1 LSPSHTK
8 SKPTSEKCDKPK
20 RASDLA
26 RLIWRRGA
34 LLVVHLEVWVVV
46 VVVLV
51 LVLVLRLL
59 LLVLLLRLLVV
70 VATRRGWVAGAAR
83 HHAVVAL
90 LIHWRHH
97 LQPDATRETGAR
109 TLGKTQDTP
118 QQKEWKTSLNAMLC
132 NLTRLVKRIF
142 YS

>member
-1 LSPSHTK
+1 LSPNHTK
-8 SKPTSEKCDKPK
+8 SKPTSEKSDKPK

-26 RLIWRRGA
+26 RLIWLRGA

-51 LVLVLRLL
+51 LVLRLLL

-70 VATRRGWVAGAAR
+70 VATRGWVAGAAR

-97 LQPDATRETGAR
+97 LQPHATRETGAR

-118 QQKEWKTSLNAMLC
+118 QQNDWKRKKAVNAMLR
-132 NLTRLVKRIF
+132 NLT
-142 YS
+142 S

>member
-1 LSPSHTK
+1 LSPNHNK
-8 SKPTSEKCDKPK
+8 SKPTSEKSDKPK

-26 RLIWRRGA
+26 RLIWLRGA

-51 LVLVLRLL
+51 LVLRLL
-59 LLVLLLRLLVV
+59 LVLLVLLLRLLVV
-70 VATRRGWVAGAAR
+70 VATRGWVAGAAR

-97 LQPDATRETGAR
+97 LQPHATRERGAR
-109 TLGKTQDTP
+109 TLGKTQYTITA
-118 QQKEWKTSLNAMLC
+118 KWLK
-132 NLTRLVKRIF
+132 KK
-142 YS
+142 